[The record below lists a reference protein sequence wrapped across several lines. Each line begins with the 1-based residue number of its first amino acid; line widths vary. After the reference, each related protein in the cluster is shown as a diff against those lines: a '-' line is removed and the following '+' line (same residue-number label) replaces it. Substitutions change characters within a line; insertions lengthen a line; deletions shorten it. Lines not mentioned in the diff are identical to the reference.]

1 MQRAAF
7 VLKIEYWMDFLKPVV
22 PFCLNVLFSVL
33 KHKVTV
39 GKDTLNIKQAVCCS
53 EVGQVD
59 GMANRK
65 PEINSIIVR
74 AFVPNNT
81 SSVGLTGIW
90 ISFVCVVRLLTHGR
104 LS

>member
-1 MQRAAF
+1 M
-7 VLKIEYWMDFLKPVV
+7 V
-22 PFCLNVLFSVL
+22 PCLNVLFSVL

-59 GMANRK
+59 GMAKRK

-90 ISFVCVVRLLTHGR
+90 ISFVCCPTFNTRPSLLT
-104 LS
+104 LSQFSWLLG

>member
-1 MQRAAF
+1 
-7 VLKIEYWMDFLKPVV
+7 MDLLKPVV

>member
-1 MQRAAF
+1 M
-7 VLKIEYWMDFLKPVV
+7 V

-59 GMANRK
+59 GK